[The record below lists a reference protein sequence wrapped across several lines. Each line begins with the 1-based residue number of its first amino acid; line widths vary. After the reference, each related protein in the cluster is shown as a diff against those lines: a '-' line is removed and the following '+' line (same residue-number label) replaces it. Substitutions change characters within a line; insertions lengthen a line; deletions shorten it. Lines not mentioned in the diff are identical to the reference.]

1 MSVVEQEA
9 IVALARRMRAAGI
22 APAEFGFS
30 DFPGV
35 APIAEYRRWR
45 EDMVAT
51 LRFYQARL
59 PGDVPSPTTPPTTT
73 TTMTTPMSTTTASFP
88 VELATMQPGD
98 FIDVDEGAGV
108 DDDYVADSRYNDG
121 DNIDHDPDGHVDD
134 HKETAYG
141 DGDGDDKT
149 TIRNGSDNDDDDDND
164 HAVDDHKDT
173 ADVDERAKKKL
184 RANRNCVQTSMLLTL
199 ATPSVEQQG
208 TSLASAQGPARFLA
222 DMVCSFCAHRVARVF
237 CRRCRAPLCTV
248 ASCSFQSS
256 SGEWLCNLPNCVY
269 EP

>member
-35 APIAEYRRWR
+35 APIAEYRRWQ

-73 TTMTTPMSTTTASFP
+73 MTMTTPMSTTTASFP

-149 TIRNGSDNDDDDDND
+149 TIRNGSDNDDGDDKDHVADGDDDDDND

-222 DMVCSFCAHRVARVF
+222 DMVCSFCGE
-237 CRRCRAPLCTV
+237 
-248 ASCSFQSS
+248 SCSFQSS